1 MNKVLKKA
9 LGFAGALG
17 LTAVMVLAAAPVQ
30 ASDVDARIQVLEREL
45 AQLKQNQESESAL
58 AAEMKA
64 PAVKYTAGK
73 GLTIAAA
80 DNAWSLNIGMVYRI
94 FSTFYLTHDDD
105 TAGTGNG
112 VIHVVR
118 HRPDISVTSGGG
130 FYRLYSQWKVKGG
143 GVDSD
148 LYLNFGK
155 TNPWLP
161 NVGIGSNPSFAG
173 AKTLGST
180 GRPDDSP
187 LQAALSLGG
196 SQDRS
201 IVLAWSGLPA
211 MSTAKLTHLNLAI
224 GHENNGGVYDATA
237 PNSDS
242 RSTAFGMGIAPFA
255 QIEAMGGLDISSV
268 NYSFGYQKLP
278 DQADSVTIKSGNAST
293 TFTLA
298 DAGSVTGEHD
308 YQAHGL
314 SWKPV
319 GFLSVAGTYI
329 NFESKGG
336 GENTKANEFK
346 LSGDLSVWSAKGG
359 LMGTGGLTLSPEYS
373 VADLDWTGGNSA
385 EVTNYGFAL
394 RYLIPGGAMSVT
406 GIWEN
411 HSCEGG
417 GCADMSAATGNAED
431 DSFNTFTIFLEYNF

>member
-45 AQLKQNQESESAL
+45 VQLKQNQESESAL

-118 HRPDISVTSGGG
+118 HRPDITVTSGGG
-130 FYRLYSQWKVKGG
+130 FYRLYSQWKVKDGS

-237 PNSDS
+237 LNSDS

-278 DQADSVTIKSGNAST
+278 DQTDSVTIKSGNASKP
-293 TFTLA
+293 FTLA
-298 DAGSVTGEHD
+298 DAGSVIGEHD

-319 GFLSVAGTYI
+319 DFLLVAGTYI

-336 GENTKANEFK
+336 GTNTGMNTKANEFK
-346 LSGDLSVWSAKGG
+346 LSGDLSVGPPRGG
-359 LMGTGGLTLSPEYS
+359 
-373 VADLDWTGGNSA
+373 
-385 EVTNYGFAL
+385 
-394 RYLIPGGAMSVT
+394 
-406 GIWEN
+406 
-411 HSCEGG
+411 
-417 GCADMSAATGNAED
+417 
-431 DSFNTFTIFLEYNF
+431 